1 MCGRKRRPGAL
12 PLNQQLDAENMEL
25 MGSAWKAWFVLPCFA
40 LLIVVSACS
49 YNAPL
54 AAETVRQHFSFL
66 RDDQTTRDEI
76 RQRIGVPLASY
87 EADRILVY
95 SMIEDRS
102 GRFQVIYNPT
112 PVRALYHLV
121 LVFGSTGTLE
131 KHSLVRVQ

>member
-1 MCGRKRRPGAL
+1 MCARRSRLGAFL
-12 PLNQQLDAENMEL
+12 LNQQLDAETMDL

-54 AAETVRQHFSFL
+54 AAETMRQHFSFL
-66 RDDQTTRDEI
+66 RDDQTTREEI

-102 GRFQVIYNPT
+102 GRFQVVYNAT

-121 LVFGSTGTLE
+121 LVFGSNGTLE
-131 KHSLVRVQ
+131 KHSMVRVQ